1 MTLCTGVVTYVT
13 RGVLLR
19 TGVVACITG
28 GVPLCTDVVTYIT
41 EGATVRS
48 GQLLLAYQLYPEK

>member
-1 MTLCTGVVTYVT
+1 MTYVT
-13 RGVLLR
+13 RGVLLC
-19 TGVVACITG
+19 TGVVGCVTG
-28 GVPLCTDVVTYIT
+28 GVPLCTGVVTYIT